1 MTVTLVLSSCTFLNF
16 FVEDEE
22 RAAVNYEIG
31 GSKSGGGGGAGWVT
45 IGRKAFIRR
54 KISSLPLLEM
64 ENAMNPLCNATLPVA
79 RNVYRS

>member
-31 GSKSGGGGGAGWVT
+31 GSKSGGGGAGWVT